1 MMIDFSKYNYNFF
14 LIKRKIL
21 QDSNLNMLPF
31 KILILKQFVQILN
44 STSEDKLPDDLLDF
58 L

>member
-1 MMIDFSKYNYNFF
+1 
-14 LIKRKIL
+14 
-21 QDSNLNMLPF
+21 MLPF